1 VGVTA
6 ALFPGQ
12 GSQVVGMAREFYD
25 ASPAARVVLDEA
37 EGALPGLL
45 EIMWSGPEEILQL
58 TANQQPALVA
68 AGAAAFAGYLEAG
81 GEKPKYA
88 AGHSLGEFTAHVA
101 AGSLTVAEAIRLVRA
116 RGAYMQEAV
125 PAGEGAMA
133 AVMKLSPEEIAE
145 VCAAVA
151 GIAEIANLNS
161 PGQTA
166 VSGEKRAVAEAG
178 ARLKAL
184 GARVIPLKV
193 SAPFHCSL
201 MKPAAER
208 LASDLAAISFGEMTI
223 GIVSNVTAE
232 LIESPDEI
240 PTLLKEQ
247 VTKPVRWADSLLK
260 LRELGVERF
269 LEFGSGQVLTSLVG
283 RTLAG
288 AEALAITNMKSLGEA
303 L

>member
-1 VGVTA
+1 
-6 ALFPGQ
+6 
-12 GSQVVGMAREFYD
+12 
-25 ASPAARVVLDEA
+25 
-37 EGALPGLL
+37 
-45 EIMWSGPEEILQL
+45 
-58 TANQQPALVA
+58 
-68 AGAAAFAGYLEAG
+68 
-81 GEKPKYA
+81 
-88 AGHSLGEFTAHVA
+88 
-101 AGSLTVAEAIRLVRA
+101 
-116 RGAYMQEAV
+116 
-125 PAGEGAMA
+125 
-133 AVMKLSPEEIAE
+133 VMKLSPERIAE
-145 VCAAVA
+145 VCAAVS
-151 GIAEIANLNS
+151 GIVEIANLNS

-166 VSGEKRAVAEAG
+166 ISGEREAVAEAG
-178 ARLKAL
+178 TRFKVL